1 MLLEDGPTTYG
12 KQDLREASDLAAKI
26 VAHYGMTQQGLLL
39 FVPHVEQRARAE
51 AGVSHATVVGSLDS
65 GVPGL

>member
-26 VAHYGMTQQGLLL
+26 VAHYGMTEQGLLL

-51 AGVSHATVVGSLDS
+51 AGVSHALHRATWTG
-65 GVPGL
+65 GP